1 VTKTQALL
9 SWLVSLAL
17 LAITAG
23 QSWQSFEVSE
33 SAGGGVISINGFM
46 AFPVVGTLIALQ
58 VVLTLVSLLVKP
70 MVTRI
75 LAATSLPLMIW
86 TIFEIALNSE
96 DQVQATLMRA
106 LASQTG
112 VLEELSTSEFVVSST
127 VGVFT
132 TLFLICAALNSVL
145 LAFLAL
151 LPHKSLKTKTSR
163 SNSQLPEDLWSSQN

>member
-9 SWLVSLAL
+9 SWLVSLAF

-23 QSWQSFEVSE
+23 QSWLSFEVSE
-33 SAGGGVISINGFM
+33 SAGGGVIHINGFM

-58 VVLTLVSLLVKP
+58 VVIILVGLLVKP
-70 MVTRI
+70 IITRI
-75 LAATSLPLMIW
+75 LAATTLPLMIW

-96 DQVQATLMRA
+96 DQVEATLMRA

-112 VLEELSTSEFVVSST
+112 VLEELSTSEFLVSST
-127 VGVFT
+127 VGFFT
-132 TLFLICAALNSVL
+132 TLFLISAALNSVL
-145 LAFLAL
+145 LAFMAL
-151 LPHKSLKTKTSR
+151 FPPKSLKTKASR